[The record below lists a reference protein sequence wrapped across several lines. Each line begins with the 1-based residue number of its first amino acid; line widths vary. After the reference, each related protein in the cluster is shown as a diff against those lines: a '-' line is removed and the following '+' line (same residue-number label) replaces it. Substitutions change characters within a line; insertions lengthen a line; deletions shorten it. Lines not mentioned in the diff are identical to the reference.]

1 MLVKDVLDHICKKE
15 NVLEYREI
23 PLSRWSEFQNND
35 IKKHINFIEDID
47 FEEFYGFLNSIFDSR
62 VNRPTAIKI
71 LNNGYFR

>member
-1 MLVKDVLDHICKKE
+1 MLVKDILDHICKKE

-23 PLSRWSEFQNND
+23 PLSRWSEFQNID

-47 FEEFYGFLNSIFDSR
+47 FEDFYVFLNSIFDSR